1 MSEDKQLNSLESQDL
16 FEWVRLNIYLSYS
29 LV

>member
-1 MSEDKQLNSLESQDL
+1 MSEDKQLNSLESHDL
-16 FEWVRLNIYLSYS
+16 LDWVRLNSYLSYS